1 MVKAYFDPATSGN
14 LSLRQ
19 ILAYF
24 FPVYCHSNSA
34 NAVLMAS
41 ITVSEFHNLFVMRSL
56 DDGDEEMVSLSVIA
70 SHFMDWTDPRKTVL
84 PRGHRGS
91 DGDGGSG
98 GGFQQ
103 KVVDATPHAIVCR
116 DALERICS
124 SGCNREERKLIVTG
138 LVGKCYMPKEAG
150 KDLLKGIYDRVT
162 EAIEGK
168 VVAEALGR
176 NTLAKVEVA
185 VGRLLAEMEQEG
197 DATVVPGRDSSGE
210 EEGGGDDDDGN
221 DDAEE
226 ATVVPEKTEVGVDGG
241 EESERTPVVTEDEED

>member
-1 MVKAYFDPATSGN
+1 
-14 LSLRQ
+14 
-19 ILAYF
+19 
-24 FPVYCHSNSA
+24 
-34 NAVLMAS
+34 MAS
-41 ITVSEFHNLFVMRSL
+41 ITISEFHNLFIMRSL

-84 PRGHRGS
+84 PHGHRGGGS

-150 KDLLKGIYDRVT
+150 KDLLREIYDRVT

-197 DATVVPGRDSSGE
+197 EATVVPGREGRDSSGE
-210 EEGGGDDDDGN
+210 EGGGGGDDGDEEEEEG
-221 DDAEE
+221 E
-226 ATVVPEKTEVGVDGG
+226 ATVVPEKTEVGVDRG